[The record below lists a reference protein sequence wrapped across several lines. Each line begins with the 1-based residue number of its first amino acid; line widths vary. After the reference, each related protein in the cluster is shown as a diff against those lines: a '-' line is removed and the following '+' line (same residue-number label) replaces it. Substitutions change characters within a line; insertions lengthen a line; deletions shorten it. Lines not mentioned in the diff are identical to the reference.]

1 MNGVHVSEPTAVP
14 PGAVRLIFANDGDDV
29 TLVSQQRV
37 DVAVTGFD
45 AAPEERSGHFAEV
58 RGADGQALTRVPI
71 HAAFADSVEVF
82 PEGPD
87 EAITRVPN
95 LTSSGAFTVV
105 VPARPDARSVAVIRV
120 DGVVPSEQRG
130 AGVAPAPA
138 RTTELAT
145 FALEV

>member
-1 MNGVHVSEPTAVP
+1 MSEPTVPP
-14 PGAVRLIFANDGDDV
+14 PGAVRLIFTNEGDEV

-71 HAAFADSVEVF
+71 HAAFPDSVEVF
-82 PEGPD
+82 PESHD

-95 LTSSGAFTVV
+95 LNPSGAFTVV

-120 DGVVPSEQRG
+120 DGVVPSEQVG
-130 AGVAPAPA
+130 AAEAPTPV

>member
-1 MNGVHVSEPTAVP
+1 MSEPIAVPP
-14 PGAVRLIFANDGDDV
+14 PGAVRLIFTNEGDDV

-45 AAPEERSGHFAEV
+45 AAPQELSGHFAEV
-58 RGADGQALTRVPI
+58 RGADGQVLTRVQI
-71 HAAFADSVEVF
+71 HAAFPDSVEVF
-82 PEGPD
+82 PESHD

-95 LTSSGAFTVV
+95 LNRSGAFTVV

-120 DGVVPSEQRG
+120 EGGAPSEQLG
-130 AGVAPAPA
+130 AADAPAPA
-138 RTTELAT
+138 RTTVLAT

>member
-1 MNGVHVSEPTAVP
+1 MSEPTAVPP
-14 PGAVRLIFANDGDDV
+14 PGAVRLIFSTEGDDV

-45 AAPEERSGHFAEV
+45 AAPEDRSGHFVEV

-71 HAAFADSVEVF
+71 HTAFPDSVEVF
-82 PEGPD
+82 PENHG

-95 LTSSGAFTVV
+95 LDPSGAFTVV
-105 VPARPDARSVAVIRV
+105 VPARPDARSVALIRV
-120 DGVVPSEQRG
+120 AGVVPAEQLG
-130 AGVAPAPA
+130 PAGAPAPA